1 MVTSVIKVLKGST
14 VSVAVDSD
22 SSCTGNARVWVI
34 MDRQEATHIFS
45 LLDAIT
51 AFNLC
56 EKHSKLDF
64 ILDDDVANN
73 RFSIIRFFH
82 SAC

>member
-1 MVTSVIKVLKGST
+1 M
-14 VSVAVDSD
+14 SVAVDSN

-56 EKHSKLDF
+56 KKHLKLDF
-64 ILDDDVANN
+64 ILDM
-73 RFSIIRFFH
+73 
-82 SAC
+82 